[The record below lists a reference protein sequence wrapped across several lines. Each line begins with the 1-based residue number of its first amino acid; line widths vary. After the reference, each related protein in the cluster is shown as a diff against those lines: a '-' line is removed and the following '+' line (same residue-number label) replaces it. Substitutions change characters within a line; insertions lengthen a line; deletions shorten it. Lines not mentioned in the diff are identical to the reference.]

1 MNDGIKM
8 QISAFVDGELPDNEA
23 ELLLRRLS
31 QDPDLR
37 QQAAEFLA
45 IGHALRGQRSIPGAD
60 ALRKRIAAAIDD
72 DSPDEDFDTIEPPPK
87 RYVRSLAGFTIAASV
102 ALAAILGLQQF
113 AVVPDL
119 NNSLATDA
127 LADSVA
133 EEAYTVP
140 GQPNDQIL
148 DYYSRHSAT
157 IFDSGASNINARL
170 ATFRLRD
177 VEIVAVV
184 ETAEAEDA
192 ADDTDVDSSTPPERP
207 SP

>member
-31 QDPDLR
+31 QDLDLR
-37 QQAAEFLA
+37 QQAAEYLA
-45 IGHALRGQRSIPGAD
+45 MGHALRGQRSIPGAD
-60 ALRKRIAAAIDD
+60 TLRERIAAAIDD
-72 DSPDEDFDTIEPPPK
+72 QSLDEDFDAIEPPPK
-87 RYVRSLAGFTIAASV
+87 RYARSLVGFTIAASV
-102 ALAAILGLQQF
+102 ALAAIFGLQQF

-157 IFDSGASNINARL
+157 IFDSGANNINARL

-177 VEIVAVV
+177 VEIVEVV
-184 ETAEAEDA
+184 ETEESEDA
-192 ADDTDVDSSTPPERP
+192 DDDKDIDSGAKLEQQ

>member
-31 QDPDLR
+31 QDLDLR
-37 QQAAEFLA
+37 QQAAEYLA
-45 IGHALRGQRSIPGAD
+45 IGHSLRGQRSIPGAD
-60 ALRKRIAAAIDD
+60 TLRERIAAAIDD
-72 DSPDEDFDTIEPPPK
+72 QSLDEDFDAIEPPPK
-87 RYVRSLAGFTIAASV
+87 RYARSLAGLTIAASV
-102 ALAAILGLQQF
+102 ALAVILGLQQF

-119 NNSLATDA
+119 NNSLATEA
-127 LADSVA
+127 MADSVA

-140 GQPNDQIL
+140 GQPDGQIL
-148 DYYSRHSAT
+148 DYFSRHSAT

-177 VEIVAVV
+177 VEIVEVV
-184 ETAEAEDA
+184 ETAESEDA
-192 ADDTDVDSSTPPERP
+192 DDDTDVDSSTTPEQQ